1 MFSNLK
7 RMVEEK
13 RFSSIIFIFDELGQD
28 EIKFQ
33 RMGEEYLIRFTTTE
47 AFEEHQF
54 TKEKFDGYLETLLKK
69 ILYKGDYKILNTI
82 KGTTVC
88 SFRVKKINK
97 IEVK

>member
-33 RMGEEYLIRFTTTE
+33 RMDKEYFIRFTSAE

-54 TKEKFDGYLETLLKK
+54 TKEKFNEHLEILLKK
-69 ILYKGDYKILNTI
+69 ILYTGDYKILNTI
-82 KGTTVC
+82 KGMTVC
-88 SFRVKKINK
+88 SFKVKKLNK

>member
-13 RFSSIIFIFDELGQD
+13 RFSSIIFLMPENS

-33 RMGEEYLIRFTTTE
+33 RTGEEYLIRFTSEE

-54 TKEKFDGYLETLLKK
+54 TKEKFNEHLEILLKK
-69 ILYKGDYKILNTI
+69 ILYTGDYKILNTV
-82 KGTTVC
+82 KGNTVC
-88 SFRVKKINK
+88 SFKVKKLNK

>member
-7 RMVEEK
+7 RMVEEN
-13 RFSSIIFIFDELGQD
+13 RFSSVIFLMPENS

-33 RMGEEYLIRFTTTE
+33 RMDEEYLIRFTTTE
-47 AFEEHQF
+47 AFEELQF

>member
-13 RFSSIIFIFDELGQD
+13 NYSSIIFIFDELGQD

-33 RMGEEYLIRFTTTE
+33 KMDKEYLIRFTSAE

-54 TKEKFDGYLETLLKK
+54 TKEKFNEHLETLLKK
-69 ILYKGDYKILNTI
+69 ILYTGDYKILNTV
-82 KGTTVC
+82 KGITVC
-88 SFRVKKINK
+88 SFKIKKINK